1 MDTRSTR
8 QNGDDHI
15 VTPSEEM
22 DVTQQSNQEPEQE
35 EVQNDVE
42 EQNTESSSTGSDYD
56 EAWKNIDIDNPPDSI
71 FGSTTEF
78 EEPAEQ
84 PKVEEPVVPEETQ
97 VEAKTGLVISNPVLK
112 YKGKEIPIDSEE
124 ELIALAQK
132 GFKLESEMTKIK
144 PQKQILNI
152 VDGVPAEDLK
162 AFADAKSGD
171 KAAIGYVLNML
182 GGSSEGQA
190 DDFWGAEPQRE
201 EEKKAYTP
209 DIPQVDEVAEIFKD
223 ITENNPSVAG
233 TVSEVYSELDDQFKQ
248 EVYNPQTFPAFVKS
262 VESGEFDKVYPI
274 AMKLRTQNPALT
286 WLQAYGLAG
295 QRVLGG
301 KQEVQKETPPKSTSI
316 PKQGTSERK
325 LDKLDY
331 DAAYD
336 LSLDELEQRIFS

>member
-1 MDTRSTR
+1 MD
-8 QNGDDHI
+8 D
-15 VTPSEEM
+15 VTTTPVDEL

-35 EVQNDVE
+35 EVKSDVE
-42 EQNTESSSTGSDYD
+42 DKNIESSTNDSDYD

-71 FGSTTEF
+71 FGNTTEN
-78 EEPAEQ
+78 EEPEEQ
-84 PKVEEPVVPEETQ
+84 TAAPTDLVPEETQ

-112 YKGKEIPIDSEE
+112 YKGKDIPIDSEE

-144 PQKQILNI
+144 PKKQILNI
-152 VDGVPAEDLK
+152 IDGVPAEDLK

-171 KAAIGYVLNML
+171 RSAIQYVLNML
-182 GGSSEGQA
+182 GGSSEGQS
-190 DDFWGAEPQRE
+190 DDFWETEPQRE

-209 DIPQVDEVAEIFKD
+209 DIPQVDEVAEMFKD

-274 AMKLRTQNPALT
+274 AIKLRTQNPALT

-295 QRVLGG
+295 QRVLEG